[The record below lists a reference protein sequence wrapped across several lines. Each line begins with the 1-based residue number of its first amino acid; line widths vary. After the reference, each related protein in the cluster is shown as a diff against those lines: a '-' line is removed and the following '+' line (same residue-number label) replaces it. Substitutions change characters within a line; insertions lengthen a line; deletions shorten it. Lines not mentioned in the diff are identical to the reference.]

1 VSGYGCISGKYNE
14 LKNVEIM
21 RDVFYIVVKNR
32 ALHNRL
38 YAYAKLDSFNTTVYV
53 SQTVAYMYSHK
64 NENTERVENKK
75 SIFDEE
81 YLVLEYTSGTLV
93 RETCV

>member
-1 VSGYGCISGKYNE
+1 
-14 LKNVEIM
+14 M

-38 YAYAKLDSFNTTVYV
+38 YAYAKLDSFNTIVCV

-75 SIFDEE
+75 ILFDEE